1 MSLAGSAGSDKYFA
15 LENDLLP
22 ILVTATHKGYVALD
36 FMRFNEI
43 ACKKE
48 NHHKNMAFEQLY
60 W

>member
-22 ILVTATHKGYVALD
+22 ILVTATHEGYVALD